1 MATVASSEDKLPSM
15 DWRLAKGAST
25 CAATSAQGI
34 AAALGLGPPAT
45 TLLPASSG
53 VPCAKAPNCPPPP
66 SSTAALITTQY
77 LTWHRPFFIADNLSS
92 VRCITKF
99 QQLRAY
105 SDRTRPA
112 RNPRM

>member
-1 MATVASSEDKLPSM
+1 M

-25 CAATSAQGI
+25 RGATSAQGI
-34 AAALGLGPPAT
+34 AAPVGLAAPPAQ
-45 TLLPASSG
+45 LLPASSG
-53 VPCAKAPNCPPPP
+53 VPCAKVANRPPPQ

-112 RNPRM
+112 R